1 MHTLQD
7 HLHRFDDDFYSLL
20 RHDITSTTL
29 AEKFLVAW
37 SLFETALATLHNGG
51 QHRGRFHFVDHHYKD
66 LTDSGLVNF
75 FGPDLQMRDLPTV
88 VSFCKER
95 YLGFME
101 FARSLERLCLDDVEQ
116 TAFMQLLFAQCCKRD
131 VNHTTMALFRSVPQV
146 FSSMESRGK
155 FINNALA
162 ELHKHYDS
170 TYQDYMG
177 RLSSLLGLIG
187 PFLEVKQSFEE
198 MGIFVALHSRRP
210 QRADVFCINHVC
222 FNSNAS

>member
-1 MHTLQD
+1 MHTLQE

-20 RHDITSTTL
+20 RLDITSSAL
-29 AEKFLVAW
+29 SEKFLVAW

-66 LTDSGLVNF
+66 LTDNGLANF
-75 FGPDLQMRDLPTV
+75 FGPDLQMRDLPMV

-101 FARSLERLCLDDVEQ
+101 FARCLERLSLDDVEQ
-116 TAFMQLLFAQCCKRD
+116 TAFMQLLFAQCLP
-131 VNHTTMALFRSVPQV
+131 HV
-146 FSSMESRGK
+146 FSSMETRAK

-162 ELHKHYDS
+162 ELHRHYES
-170 TYQDYMG
+170 TYQDFMG

-222 FNSNAS
+222 FNSNAG